1 MAGAGRPLI
10 LLTPFRSSDRPRNEA
25 RLAIENLASLVY
37 FSPANIWELC
47 IKSSLGKLLVL
58 DPKKIAQALAKARIE
73 ELPIRCVH
81 TRWIAGLPGH
91 HADPFDRLL
100 IAQAVEEKLTFCTR
114 DPRIELYDVK
124 ILRA

>member
-1 MAGAGRPLI
+1 MARAGRPLI
-10 LLTPFRSSDRPRNEA
+10 LLTPFRSSDRPRSEA
-25 RLAIENLASLVY
+25 RLAIKNPASLVY

-73 ELPIRCVH
+73 ELPIRSAH
-81 TRWIAGLPGH
+81 TRWIAALPGH

-114 DPRIELYDVK
+114 DARIELYEAEH
-124 ILRA
+124 LS